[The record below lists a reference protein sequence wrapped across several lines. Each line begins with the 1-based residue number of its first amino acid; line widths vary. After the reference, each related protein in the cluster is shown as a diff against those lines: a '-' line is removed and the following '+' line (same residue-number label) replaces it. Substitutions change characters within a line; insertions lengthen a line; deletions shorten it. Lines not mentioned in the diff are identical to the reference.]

1 MSQSFDLTR
10 QQLDDLFP
18 CYLLTDAGLNL
29 LGVGRSI
36 ARLIPSAVAGVL
48 LTSLFVVERPIMAL
62 DPVMAARNKVAVQLR
77 SHDGRIQLAG
87 TVIELAQGYLFC
99 LAHSVRA
106 ASSWA
111 ETGLTIADFSQ
122 ADQSLAMGTAV
133 ALQSVL
139 MADMTELVDSLRRA
153 RNEAQAANE
162 AKSTFL
168 SVMSHEI
175 RTPLNGILGMT
186 QAMIQDAVDARQ
198 RSRLD
203 IVLRSAETLLAILND
218 LLDLA
223 RIEAGQMALESI
235 AFDMGDLCS
244 GAYAAFT
251 ALANKK
257 GLSFSCD
264 ISAVESRYCGDPT
277 RIRQIVYNL
286 ISNAI
291 KFTEQGQVGIR
302 GRSTEDGLELV
313 VFDTGIGIAPAMLN
327 DIFEQFRQ
335 ADASINRRFGGT
347 GLGLGIAR
355 NLAAL
360 MGGSITVESQPGMG
374 STFTVFL
381 PIPRAEDGTPAAIL
395 PDLVAVS
402 SQGTLRILAAEDNH
416 VNQLVLR
423 TLLEPAC
430 ATLTVVDNGLEALE
444 AWRLE
449 SWDVILMD
457 INMPVMGGLEA
468 SRMIR
473 EQERSTGRQATPI
486 IALTANAMAHQL
498 KDYEGIGINATVA
511 KPIQLALLFSTLS
524 EVISA

>member
-1 MSQSFDLTR
+1 VSQSFELAG

-18 CYLLTDAGLNL
+18 CYLLTDACLNL
-29 LGVGRSI
+29 QSVGRSI
-36 ARLIPSAVAGVL
+36 ARLLPGTVAGVPL
-48 LTSLFVVERPIMAL
+48 ANLFVVERPIVAL
-62 DPVMAARNKVAVQLR
+62 DPAAAARNRVAIQLR
-77 SHDGRIQLAG
+77 THDGRLQLAG
-87 TVIELAQGYLFC
+87 TVIEVAQGYLFC
-99 LAHSVRA
+99 LTHSIRA

-133 ALQSVL
+133 AMQSVL
-139 MADMTELVDSLRRA
+139 MADMTDMVDSLRHA
-153 RNEAQAANE
+153 RNQAQAASE

-186 QAMIQDAVDARQ
+186 QAMIQDAVDVRQ

-203 IVLRSAETLLAILND
+203 IVLKSAESLLAILND
-218 LLDLA
+218 LLDLS
-223 RIEAGQMALESI
+223 RIEAGQMSLEAI
-235 AFDMGDLCS
+235 AFDVGDLLR
-244 GAYAAFT
+244 GAYGAFT

-264 ISAVESRYCGDPT
+264 TSAVEGRYCGDPT
-277 RIRQIVYNL
+277 RIRQIAYNL

-291 KFTEQGQVGIR
+291 KFTEHGQVGIR
-302 GRSTEDGLELV
+302 ARSTEDGLELA
-313 VFDTGIGIAPAMLN
+313 VFDTGIGIAPEML
-327 DIFEQFRQ
+327 DEVFDQFRQ
-335 ADASINRRFGGT
+335 ADVSINRRFGGT

-355 NLAAL
+355 NLATL
-360 MGGSITVESQPGMG
+360 MGGSIALESQPGMG
-374 STFTVFL
+374 STFTVNL
-381 PIPRAEDGTPAAIL
+381 PIPRAEEGAPAAIP
-395 PDLVAVS
+395 PDLVTLR
-402 SQGTLRILAAEDNH
+402 SQGTLRILAAEDNEI
-416 VNQLVLR
+416 NQMVLR

-430 ATLTVVDNGLEALE
+430 ATLTVVDNGLQVLE

-468 SRMIR
+468 SRVIR
-473 EQERSTGRQATPI
+473 EQERSTGRQPTPI

-498 KDYEGIGINATVA
+498 KDYEVIGINATVA
-511 KPIQLALLFSTLS
+511 KPIQLAMLFSTLA
-524 EVISA
+524 EVMSA